1 MDFELGEEDL
11 LLRDTVRQ
19 LCDQRVRPHAGA
31 FDEARALP
39 RALLTELGS
48 MGLLAMERPEDE
60 GGAGLSAVAASA
72 LIGELA
78 AADGAL
84 ALLVGVHN
92 WQGLAHVAASLGEP
106 ERAVE
111 LPALVSGERLVAWA
125 LPEGA
130 RGLVMAQAEA
140 GGAEPGLEGS
150 VGAGALSVV
159 ARREGEAWVLDGEV
173 RHVLGA
179 AVAERVVVFGQ
190 TDAGPTAWFVDAD
203 AEGVSVSDPVRTLGA
218 RAAGTAHVRLAGAR
232 VPDSRR
238 LGEPGRAF
246 EQAQARLHRTHL
258 GMAAVACGLATGV
271 LQVAAAYAMERR
283 QFGQPI
289 ASFQAIQWKLAD
301 MSVALDAA
309 WLLTSRAAWLHD
321 AGRPYGEAA
330 ARARILATTTAVRS
344 TSEALQIHGGYG
356 YTREYPVERALR
368 DARTCDATEGGN
380 AVARIVLARAL
391 VDRLAG

>member
-11 LLRDTVRQ
+11 LLRDTVRE
-19 LCDQRVRPHAGA
+19 LCEQRVRPHAGA

-39 RALLTELGS
+39 AALLAELGA

-72 LIGELA
+72 VTGELA

-92 WQGLAHVAASLGEP
+92 WQGLAHVAAALAEP

-111 LPALVSGERLVAWA
+111 LPGLVSGERLVAWA
-125 LPEGA
+125 LPERV
-130 RGLVMAQAEA
+130 RGGVAAYAKGQRAAAAA
-140 GGAEPGLEGS
+140 GP
-150 VGAGALSVV
+150 ALHVQ
-159 ARREGEAWVLDGEV
+159 ARREGEVWVLEGEV

-179 AVAERVVVFGQ
+179 AVAGRVVVFGQ
-190 TDAGPTAWFVDAD
+190 AEAGPTAWLVDAD
-203 AEGVSVSDPVRTLGA
+203 AEGVHVSDPVRTLGA
-218 RAAGTAHVRLAGAR
+218 RAAATAHIRLVGVR
-232 VPDSRR
+232 VPDARR
-238 LGEPGRAF
+238 LGEPG
-246 EQAQARLHRTHL
+246 QAWADAEPRLHRTHL
-258 GMAAVACGLATGV
+258 GVAAVACGLARGV
-271 LQVAAAYAMERR
+271 LEAAAAYAMERQ

-309 WLLTSRAAWLHD
+309 WLLTARAAWLHD
-321 AGRPYGEAA
+321 TGRPFAEAA

-356 YTREYPVERALR
+356 YTREFPVERALR
-368 DARTCDATEGGN
+368 DARTCEAIGGGGR
-380 AVARIVLARAL
+380 VARIVLARA
-391 VDRLAG
+391 VAERLAG